1 ENSETKENKQ
11 TRAAVASPVFA
22 TAAAVALALFP
33 KCPLCWAAYLSLFGI
48 AGLESIPYAPW
59 LQPLLAIML
68 LLNLTSIWF
77 RARAT
82 NRLMPFYLVVAG
94 ALAVIASKAF
104 GVFGTV
110 GLIGVFLTLAG
121 SVWSTLNRK
130 KAQNEAHSVL
140 SAIIGST
147 WVARRAGIKH
157 ASSATTSSTIETPVN
172 VSGSVADTP

>member
-1 ENSETKENKQ
+1 MTLGEAIDAVEETYEFMLAYAAQGRRTEEDKSSAGIRTYLQ
-11 TRAAVASPVFA
+11 RA
-22 TAAAVALALFP
+22 
-33 KCPLCWAAYLSLFGI
+33 
-48 AGLESIPYAPW
+48 E
-59 LQPLLAIML
+59 
-68 LLNLTSIWF
+68 
-77 RARAT
+77 
-82 NRLMPFYLVVAG
+82 G

-104 GVFGTV
+104 GGFGTV